1 MLALLT
7 GASGTEDPISK
18 KVPKRSAENTTPGNT
33 TPLTTKEEMKGLD
46 TIMRALSAT
55 KSSKKSASKSG
66 GHAVTNAAKQVLVS
80 KQASLADD
88 KPAEAMESATALMRR
103 PTKDDRCSLCS
114 KPGHFAQTCKL
125 SVGAAERTT
134 SASGSRDQKSS
145 HKKPE
150 HRADEEHTSEARSG
164 NSERMRG
171 SERESG
177 SKESKLPKAAEGG
190 MQNIVLDGEPHA
202 PKVPSDAKRA
212 KKRKSPKEDHVDD
225 VGQTVASSN
234 NQRKR
239 IKSGDAPARSELDAD
254 AAATD
259 SADDAASPSHAQPR
273 KGKANRSRAEA
284 DLDAEAVESAPE
296 AAAKPKAPLTGEK
309 FGSLPLRD
317 GDWACATC
325 GNCNFSWRDKVRFAP
340 GPPTCL
346 ASHRSFRHSRRHSGI
361 ALSGALYTVQSMPLC
376 KVGAEARRS
385 EASRH
390 QAIVRIAGMC
400 HTHGTHSHSKH
411 AAVVSAMSEG
421 GTRERQRGRRGTLL
435 ASQLLA
441 MHRNL

>member
-1 MLALLT
+1 MYRALCASPRVPPRRRRPAPKWVLQAEQKRRLRLGESDSDAVPQEQRGAPALLT
-7 GASGTEDPISK
+7 GASGTEAPISK

-33 TPLTTKEEMKGLD
+33 TPLKTTKEEMKGLD

-55 KSSKKSASKSG
+55 KSSKKSASKNG
-66 GHAVTNAAKQVLVS
+66 GHAVTNAAKQVLMS
-80 KQASLADD
+80 KQTSLDDD
-88 KPAEAMESATALMRR
+88 KPAEAMESATAPMRR

-164 NSERMRG
+164 NAERMRG

-177 SKESKLPKAAEGG
+177 SKESKRPRASEGDV
-190 MQNIVLDGEPHA
+190 QNVVLDGEPHA

-212 KKRKSPKEDHVDD
+212 KKRKSAKEDHVND
-225 VGQTVASSN
+225 VDQADASSN
-234 NQRKR
+234 HQRKR
-239 IKSGDAPARSELDAD
+239 IKSGDAPARSEVDAD

-259 SADDAASPSHAQPR
+259 SVDDAASPSHAPPR
-273 KGKANRSRAEA
+273 KSKTSRSRAEA

-325 GNCNFSWRDKVRFAP
+325 GNCNFSWRDKVRFAS

-346 ASHRSFRHSRRHSGI
+346 ASHRSFRPFCIFGATAVCSVWRVVTSAIDATLQSRG
-361 ALSGALYTVQSMPLC
+361 
-376 KVGAEARRS
+376 
-385 EASRH
+385 
-390 QAIVRIAGMC
+390 
-400 HTHGTHSHSKH
+400 
-411 AAVVSAMSEG
+411 
-421 GTRERQRGRRGTLL
+421 
-435 ASQLLA
+435 
-441 MHRNL
+441 